1 MLACVERQGFE
12 VGKRSPKSQAHRYSS
27 ILLQMQHPHKIPWP
41 IKNTVELWV
50 RKALLYQD

>member
-1 MLACVERQGFE
+1 MLACVERNGFE